1 MTVENM
7 DAVKVIS
14 SDVDFLVEQF
24 QAIKHERKYV
34 LPSEYTEKVRY
45 VDKELTPFPGK
56 FSFDRVPYFKEIVD
70 LFAPDNPTRKVVV
83 MKSNQIGATTSLLE
97 PILLYNIGCNPS
109 SQLLVEPDDDMAK
122 QAMGTKIDRMI
133 DSSGLRGLIFSQARK
148 AARARATGDTALKKE
163 YPGGY
168 LHAASASTPKSFRN
182 FSYKIVLAD
191 ELDAMPDQ
199 LKGEGTVIG
208 LMEGRTNAYP
218 TSYKILLQS
227 TPTTEQGSKIW
238 KQYNMGT
245 MERWQVPCKFCGV
258 FQPLDWA
265 IFDESNKQI
274 GGIVWENDENF
285 QPILSTVGYKCPHC
299 GGIMKN
305 YDKAEIVPK
314 GRWVAGTDHPIEQKT
329 RSFHLSALYNLP
341 GLFSWED
348 YVLQWA
354 TFWDL
359 KNNRVRDKE
368 QYRVFRNLKQGLPFK
383 EMNESIKY
391 ERVQLHKR
399 FGFARGK
406 VPNQM
411 AVNDAGCPVL
421 IVICSV
427 DVQRKNLF
435 VDVKGYG
442 ERGVTWTLDFFS
454 IEGDTERFDDQCW
467 VELANY
473 IDTKVFEGDD
483 GKLYRIAMTFVDSGH
498 YTDAVYAFVAGFG
511 SGVYACKGQ
520 DWIKNGETFQV
531 FSPQT
536 LSRIGLPL
544 AYHVNTGKL
553 KDRISRSLNM
563 LTWEGNELQPEWYP
577 NFAEDFRDD
586 YFKMFEAEEKV
597 DVYDKVTNKWEKTIW
612 KAKQGADNHAFDTYV
627 YNLAALEVFAEDFC
641 RNDCGLGFLHWPT
654 FWDYAKRG
662 AFYFVKEK

>member
-1 MTVENM
+1 M

-14 SDVDFLVEQF
+14 SDIDFLIEQF
-24 QAIKHERKYV
+24 QAIKHERKFE

-56 FSFDRVPYFKEIVD
+56 FSFDRVPYFKDIVD

-122 QAMGTKIDRMI
+122 QAMGTKVDRMI

-227 TPTTEQGSKIW
+227 TPTTEQTSKIW
-238 KQYNMGT
+238 NQYQQGT
-245 MERWQVPCKFCGV
+245 MERWEIPCKHCGKM
-258 FQPLDWA
+258 QPLEW
-265 IFDESNKQI
+265 FVTDESNKQV

-285 QPILSTVGYKCPHC
+285 SPILSTVGYKCPHC

-305 YDKAEIVPK
+305 YDKAEIIPK
-314 GRWVAGTDHPIEQKT
+314 GHWVATTDKPIDRRI

-348 YVLQWA
+348 YVLEWA
-354 TFWDL
+354 ACWDIR
-359 KNNRVRDKE
+359 NNRVRDLDK
-368 QYRVFRNLKQGLPFK
+368 YRVFRNLKLGLPFK
-383 EMNESIKY
+383 EMNESIRY
-391 ERVQLHKR
+391 EKVRLHQR
-399 FGFARGK
+399 TGFARGH

-411 AVNDAGCPVL
+411 AVRDAGSPIL

-427 DVQRKNLF
+427 DVQKDKLF
-435 VDVKGYG
+435 VDVEGYSD
-442 ERGVTWTLDFFS
+442 RGVSWQ
-454 IEGDTERFDDQCW
+454 IEFKDIPGNPERFDDPCW
-467 VELANY
+467 NELANY
-473 IDTKVFEGDD
+473 IDTKIFEGDD

-498 YTDAVYAFVAGFG
+498 FTDAVYAFVAGFG

-520 DWIKNGETFQV
+520 EWIKNGETFQV
-531 FSPQT
+531 FSSTT

-553 KDRISRSLNM
+553 KDRISYSLNN
-563 LTWEGNELQPEWYP
+563 LAWNEHENQPDWYP
-577 NFAEDFRDD
+577 NFAEDLRDD

-597 DVYDKVTNKWEKTIW
+597 NIYDKVSNKWLKTIW
-612 KAKQGADNHAFDTYV
+612 RAIPGRDNHAFDTKG
-627 YNLAALEVFAEDFC
+627 YNLAALEVFADDFC

-662 AFYFVKEK
+662 AFYFTKEK